1 MVVRRVSAVNWISR
15 RARRGSRA
23 LGKPLVFL
31 QAADE
36 VSTITD
42 NEVFARMLNVA
53 SIHKTGHIHGA
64 FPAHEGM
71 RVRLA
76 QKYNATAGLAREQEG
91 TIFCFFFNEED
102 SGQYAATGAGEMF
115 RPLCL
120 PAGFWL
126 QLDDFS
132 GSPAHGDVKGLL
144 AGDEAEKQAK
154 GLFFLPVMEDPFSW
168 RSWENHAI
176 TRYGFTLTLANYLT
190 STAAQGFTIRLGV
203 TIDCAR
209 LPPKGQQSLHEDFWW
224 FHFYVMF
231 SRATRMPDMLLQRPP
246 TKEFLERGPPGHIV
260 RALAKFA
267 TKRLN
272 TEREAIG
279 LTVQLGFE
287 LPA

>member
-1 MVVRRVSAVNWISR
+1 VRQISAVNRISR
-15 RARRGSRA
+15 RARRDSRA

-42 NEVFARMLNVA
+42 NEVFARMLNVVN
-53 SIHKTGHIHGA
+53 IHKTGHMHGV

-71 RVRLA
+71 RVRLT
-76 QKYNATAGLAREQEG
+76 QKYNATAGLVQEQKG
-91 TIFCFFFNEED
+91 TIICFVFNEED

-115 RPLCL
+115 RPRCL
-120 PAGFWL
+120 PAGIWL

-132 GSPAHGDVKGLL
+132 SSPIHGDVRGLL
-144 AGDEAEKQAK
+144 TGDEAEKQAK
-154 GLFFLPVMEDPFSW
+154 GLFFLPVMEDTFSW
-168 RSWENHAI
+168 RSSENHAI
-176 TRYGFTLTLANYLT
+176 TRYGFTLTHANYLT

-203 TIDCAR
+203 AIDCAR
-209 LPPKGQQSLHEDFWW
+209 LPPQGLQGLHDDFWW
-224 FHFYVMF
+224 FHLYVMF
-231 SRATRMPDMLLQRPP
+231 SRATRMQDMLLLRPP

-260 RALAKFA
+260 RALAKFE

-272 TEREAIG
+272 TEREAIR
-279 LTVQLGFE
+279 QAAHLGFE